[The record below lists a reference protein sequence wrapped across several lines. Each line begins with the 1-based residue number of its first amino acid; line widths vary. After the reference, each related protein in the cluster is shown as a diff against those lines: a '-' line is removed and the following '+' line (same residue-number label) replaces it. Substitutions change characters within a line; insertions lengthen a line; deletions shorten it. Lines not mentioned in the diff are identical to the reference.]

1 LKVLTIYIKNNIIMR
16 ARNVLSETNDMR
28 RLMGIPLLKEDTPAG
43 FSLGF
48 AKSGGLTIDEEDNHS
63 MNEIE
68 KAQKMAE
75 ERALKEKELKEKSN
89 KGLMEDN
96 LTEQE
101 PEIGDDEEDVEDVG
115 DGEDGL
121 GEPADDE
128 VVAEDVD
135 SPRLTETNKMRRI
148 MGLPLLKETHEKEK
162 VVIGTGDTGE
172 DDEAGAPE
180 SEEGE
185 EKEDEYED
193 KTNIEETT
201 EPEQVDEDSEG
212 EETYHYGEDEGE
224 DRDEEEHLEDEEKM
238 APEDRIGEIE
248 RHLDELKKDMGFDED
263 HEDRDEEGTDFTE
276 GKTFK
281 GKIGDKVVTLS
292 EGGSF
297 EEN

>member
-1 LKVLTIYIKNNIIMR
+1 MKP
-16 ARNVLSETNDMR
+16 RNVLSETNDMR
-28 RLMGIPLLKEDTPAG
+28 RLMGLPLLKEDTPAG

-75 ERALKEKELKEKSN
+75 ERALKEKELKEKNN
-89 KGLMEDN
+89 KGLI
-96 LTEQE
+96 EQE
-101 PEIGDDEEDVEDVG
+101 PEIGDDLEDEG

-135 SPRLTETNKMRRI
+135 SPRLTETNNIRRI
-148 MGLPLLKETHEKEK
+148 MGLPLLKETHEKEE

-180 SEEGE
+180 SEKGE
-185 EKEDEYED
+185 EEFDKDED

-263 HEDRDEEGTDFTE
+263 HEDRDEEGTHFAE

-281 GKIGDKVVTLS
+281 GKKGDKVVALT

-297 EEN
+297 AKYNVTLKDSKKKA